1 MEDTYIGFDAWL
13 SDPSCESKSYEI
25 MTEEGDESTTSGIW
39 IIIGLP
45 HVLQELLRKYGV
57 PENLF
62 GRVCVIIDKIEKKP
76 TDEIKKELGFTGIS
90 DDAIEQLLQ
99 VVVTDQMHSWARC
112 STRARPDAYV
122 FGGAGEAV
130 ADLKQLFS
138 LAEKFGYSEDLIDDV
153 IVDLLKEK
161 DLLPELGQE
170 VENIVCAL
178 DKDIQGAAATVATV
192 LRIKGQT
199 VDLELESKPLKWV
212 FKRAAR
218 INARRLVLVGK
229 TEWEDGSVGSS
240 SSLTWYQS
248 PIHIVQPDPHR
259 SGPKL
264 AHRSLSEHSKIDAQR
279 ARPGRS
285 VVRSVSVR
293 VIRIFEFSVLC
304 S

>member
-1 MEDTYIGFDAWL
+1 MAWV

-45 HVLQELLRKYGV
+45 PYVTVLQELLRKYGV

-62 GRVCVIIDKIEKKP
+62 GRVCVIIDK
-76 TDEIKKELGFTGIS
+76 TD
-90 DDAIEQLLQ
+90 
-99 VVVTDQMHSWARC
+99 
-112 STRARPDAYV
+112 V

-153 IVDLLKEK
+153 ILLNEK

-218 INARRLVLVGK
+218 INARRLVLVEK
-229 TEWEDGSVGSS
+229 TEWEDGSVGSP

-248 PIHIVQPDPHR
+248 PIHAVQPDPHR
-259 SGPKL
+259 SGPNLAHRSGPNL
-264 AHRSLSEHSKIDAQR
+264 AHRSLPEHSEIDAQR
-279 ARPGRS
+279 TIISRGCIRHKLNT
-285 VVRSVSVR
+285 VSVK
-293 VIRIFEFSVLC
+293 VL
-304 S
+304 SSGDRFQVKLNDLD

>member
-1 MEDTYIGFDAWL
+1 MAWV

-45 HVLQELLRKYGV
+45 PYVLQELLRKYGV

-99 VVVTDQMHSWARC
+99 VVSLD
-112 STRARPDAYV
+112 DLEDV

-153 IVDLLKEK
+153 ILLNEK

-218 INARRLVLVGK
+218 INARRLVLVEK
-229 TEWEDGSVGSS
+229 TEWEDGSIGSP

-248 PIHIVQPDPHR
+248 LIHAVQPDPHR
-259 SGPKL
+259 SGPNLAHRSGPNL
-264 AHRSLSEHSKIDAQR
+264 AHRSLPEHSEIDAQITIISR
-279 ARPGRS
+279 GRI
-285 VVRSVSVR
+285 RHKLNTVSVK
-293 VIRIFEFSVLC
+293 VL
-304 S
+304 SSGDRFQVKLNDLD